1 MSIRLQGSTSSNA
14 TGRVEIFY
22 KGEWG
27 TVCDDDWDIN
37 DAKVVCRQLGYKTAL
52 AALKG
57 NVVPSGNGTIWLD
70 DVKCTGNEFY
80 LSSCSHRYLGG
91 HNCDHSEDAGVK
103 CYEGKLF

>member
-70 DVKCTGNEFY
+70 DVKCTGNELY